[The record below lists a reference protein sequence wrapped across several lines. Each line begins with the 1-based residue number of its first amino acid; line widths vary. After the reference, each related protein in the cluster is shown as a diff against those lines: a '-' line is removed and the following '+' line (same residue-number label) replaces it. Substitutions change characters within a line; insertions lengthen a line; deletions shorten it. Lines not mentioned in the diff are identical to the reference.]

1 LHDSSSE
8 SWQRVLIKKPN
19 CKQQLQRHFQANTIK
34 KRNVLS
40 TIRMGKE
47 LLRRRHD
54 YPISA
59 DDLLC
64 AAKKLAELSL
74 IHGCWGYEL

>member
-1 LHDSSSE
+1 
-8 SWQRVLIKKPN
+8 
-19 CKQQLQRHFQANTIK
+19 FQANTVK

-47 LLRRRHD
+47 LLLRRRHD

-59 DDLLC
+59 DDLLR
-64 AAKKLAELSL
+64 AAKKVAELSL
-74 IHGCWGYEL
+74 THGCWGYEL

>member
-1 LHDSSSE
+1 MRGSPSARVIGASLRASLLTRLCTPSTEE
-8 SWQRVLIKKPN
+8 SPD
-19 CKQQLQRHFQANTIK
+19 
-34 KRNVLS
+34 
-40 TIRMGKE
+40 
-47 LLRRRHD
+47 D

-74 IHGCWGYEL
+74 THGCWGYEL